1 MDAASNIVEDE
12 SLAVGHPVTVD
23 INDRD
28 KCFCFN
34 ETGDNTHSKIDG
46 RRGGEKLVVA
56 KGQAAKNVVGTNC
69 SHFTVVPITNLNG
82 KMVMLVMMFAAKKL
96 PKSCC
101 LGIDVFA
108 DFDKDYY
115 KNNFG
120 VGRRYS
126 GLQLFC
132 EDGTI
137 IPICW
142 AASPNA
148 CMLGEILT
156 LVFRQM
162 DKLGITKRVLTEHG
176 MPITPLAI
184 IDVHPSQMDSK
195 FITYINKVS
204 SKWTA
209 VLGAPYGTSKW
220 QLHDDAAQNG
230 TFKSALANA
239 RKRCI

>member
-1 MDAASNIVEDE
+1 MI
-12 SLAVGHPVTVD
+12 
-23 INDRD
+23 
-28 KCFCFN
+28 
-34 ETGDNTHSKIDG
+34 
-46 RRGGEKLVVA
+46 
-56 KGQAAKNVVGTNC
+56 
-69 SHFTVVPITNLNG
+69 
-82 KMVMLVMMFAAKKL
+82 FAAKKL

-108 DFDKDYY
+108 DFDKDNY
-115 KNNFG
+115 KNIFG
-120 VGRRYS
+120 IGRRHS

-137 IPICW
+137 MPICW

-156 LVFRQM
+156 LVFQQM
-162 DKLGITKRVLTEHG
+162 DKLSITKRGLTKHG
-176 MPITPLAI
+176 MLITPLAI
-184 IDVHPSQMDSK
+184 LDVHPSQMDSE
-195 FITYINKVS
+195 FLTYINKGS
-204 SKWTA
+204 SKRRD
-209 VLGAPYGTSKW
+209 VLGAPYGMSKW